1 MRQNHSSACSRL
13 IARMGGKRIT
23 LAPFGGGERA
33 RQIRGQIIHRN
44 RRNPLQKR
52 LWAEEL
58 SYLQP
63 EWHSPQIGNE
73 AEIHTGQIIHSL
85 KSHRDASYFK
95 RSSTSD
101 QNVTARTGDMQRKRW
116 RILCQ
121 RAAKEQD
128 LERLLQLVREM
139 NRLLI
144 KRLLQADVS
153 TAAAGR
159 NRRGMIA
166 TS

>member
-1 MRQNHSSACSRL
+1 M
-13 IARMGGKRIT
+13 
-23 LAPFGGGERA
+23 
-33 RQIRGQIIHRN
+33 
-44 RRNPLQKR
+44 
-52 LWAEEL
+52 
-58 SYLQP
+58 
-63 EWHSPQIGNE
+63 
-73 AEIHTGQIIHSL
+73 
-85 KSHRDASYFK
+85 
-95 RSSTSD
+95 
-101 QNVTARTGDMQRKRW
+101 TARTGDMPHERW

-153 TAAAGR
+153 IATAGR

-166 TS
+166 RS

>member
-1 MRQNHSSACSRL
+1 MSCPPVYRIYPSFLWLLPYRL
-13 IARMGGKRIT
+13 VHTIS
-23 LAPFGGGERA
+23 
-33 RQIRGQIIHRN
+33 N
-44 RRNPLQKR
+44 RTTTG
-52 LWAEEL
+52 LWAEAP

-63 EWHSPQIGNE
+63 EWHSQQIGNE

-85 KSHRDASYFK
+85 KSHRAASYFK

-101 QNVTARTGDMQRKRW
+101 ENVTARTGDMQHERW

-121 RAAKEQD
+121 QAAKEQD

-139 NRLLI
+139 NRLVI

-153 TAAAGR
+153 IAGAGPTL
-159 NRRGMIA
+159 RGRIA
-166 TS
+166 RS

>member
-1 MRQNHSSACSRL
+1 
-13 IARMGGKRIT
+13 
-23 LAPFGGGERA
+23 
-33 RQIRGQIIHRN
+33 
-44 RRNPLQKR
+44 
-52 LWAEEL
+52 L
-58 SYLQP
+58 SYFQP
-63 EWHSPQIGNE
+63 EWHSQQIGNE

-85 KSHRDASYFK
+85 KSHRAGSYFK

-101 QNVTARTGDMQRKRW
+101 ENVTARTGDMQHERW

-153 TAAAGR
+153 IAAAGR
-159 NRRGMIA
+159 NLRGRIA
-166 TS
+166 RS